1 MTYKPSGN
9 PEGFVILDKSPG
21 STSHTTIARIYRML
35 GKKIKVGHAG
45 TLDSFASG
53 ILICLFGRYTRLS
66 DYFMNAGKSYEA
78 DIALGSETDTL
89 DPRGTVIATA
99 EVPTESHFLSVL
111 PQFRGDILQAPPA
124 YSAVHID
131 GNRAYQLALR
141 GEDHQMEKRSVNISR
156 LELLEF
162 SGMLARIHVHCSKG
176 TYIRSLAR
184 DIALACG
191 SRGHLSALR
200 RTSSGPFTLSDAI
213 TETDCCIEKFRKFTP
228 ALARELELETL
239 ILDVQDARAFIHGLP
254 PHKTGFFPARKS
266 LTAFAAFSAQEEFL
280 GIAEYKNSSWRYA
293 VVFEGATCG

>member
-1 MTYKPSGN
+1 MTFKPSGN

-35 GKKIKVGHAG
+35 GKEIKVGHAG

-66 DYFMNAGKSYEA
+66 DYFMNAGKSYVA
-78 DIALGSETDTL
+78 TIALGVETDTL
-89 DPRGTVIATA
+89 DPRGTIIATA
-99 EVPTESHFLSVL
+99 DVPTESAFLSVL
-111 PQFRGDILQAPPA
+111 PQFRGAILQAPPA

-141 GEDHQMEKRSVNISR
+141 GEDIQMEKRSVTIFE

-162 SGMLARIHVHCSKG
+162 SGATARIHVRCSKG

-184 DIALACG
+184 DIALALG

-200 RTSSGPFTLSDAI
+200 RSGSGPFTLADAI
-213 TETDCCIEKFRKFTP
+213 PETECTVDKFRKFTP
-228 ALARELELETL
+228 ALAQELNLESL
-239 ILDVQDARAFIHGLP
+239 ILDVQDARAFIHGFP
-254 PHKTGFFPARKS
+254 PHKTRFFPDRGS
-266 LTAFAAFSAQEEFL
+266 LKPFAAFSAKGEFL
-280 GIAEYKNSSWRYA
+280 GIAEYKDSAWRYA
-293 VVFEGATCG
+293 LVFEGATCG

>member
-1 MTYKPSGN
+1 MTFKPSGN

-21 STSHTTIARIYRML
+21 STSHTTIARIHRML
-35 GKKIKVGHAG
+35 GKQIKVGHAG

-78 DIALGSETDTL
+78 TIALGTETDTL
-89 DPRGTVIATA
+89 DPRGDIIATA
-99 EVPTESHFLSVL
+99 ELPSEAAFTEALTL
-111 PQFRGDILQAPPA
+111 FRGEILQAPPA

-141 GEDHQMEKRSVNISR
+141 GEDPQMEKRAVTISE

-162 SGMLARIHVHCSKG
+162 SGGIARIHVRCSKG

-191 SRGHLSALR
+191 SRGYLSALR
-200 RTSSGPFTLSDAI
+200 RTSSGPFTLDDAI
-213 TETDCCIEKFRKFTP
+213 AEDECQIDRFRKFTP
-228 ALARELELETL
+228 ALAQALNLETQ
-239 ILDVQDARAFIHGLP
+239 ILDPQDARAFIHGLP
-254 PHKTGFFPARKS
+254 PHKTRFFPARPS
-266 LTAFAAFSAQEEFL
+266 FQPFAAFSVREEFL
-280 GIAEYKNSSWRYA
+280 GIAEYQDSAWRYA
-293 VVFEGATCG
+293 VVFEGSTCA